1 MVTNVNSLR
10 LGIGVSLL
18 LGMLG
23 HVLATVL
30 PEDRADMMYHS
41 YSGDKLTVTGPS
53 LLVRKQSS
61 TNTSV
66 YYNHY
71 VDHVSS
77 ASIDVRYRLGASRY
91 VEQRTEQ
98 SYGVDYLH
106 GKTLMGA
113 GVTTSKEN
121 DYKGKTYQFSL
132 SQDFFGDLS
141 NFSMGYSKGADDVSS
156 SEDKTYRG
164 SIHRQNYR
172 LGLSQIVSKRATVG
186 INWETITDE
195 GYLQSPYR
203 VYSYCIP
210 SGDLSNPCETRGKA
224 FEIFPSTRTSNAI
237 AISGNYYLLYRAA
250 LHANF
255 KLFQDSWGVNA
266 QTAELG
272 YTHTAKDFIIDV
284 RYRMYHQTKAD
295 FYSDLFQ
302 YQDQFN
308 FMTRHKELSSFS
320 SNSGGITLTYNFAKN
335 GWWVFEKGS
344 ANISYDHTNFNYKD
358 FRDATVG
365 GTPGSEPLFR
375 FAADVVQLYVSL
387 WF

>member
-1 MVTNVNSLR
+1 MVTNVNLLR
-10 LGIGVSLL
+10 WAMGGLL
-18 LGMLG
+18 FGMFG
-23 HVLATVL
+23 YALATVL

-41 YSGDKLTVTGPS
+41 YSGDNLTVTGPS
-53 LLVRKQSS
+53 ILVRKQSS

-91 VEQRTEQ
+91 IEQRTEQ
-98 SYGVDYLH
+98 TLGVDFLH

-121 DYKGKTYQFSL
+121 DYKAKTYQFSL

-172 LGLSQIVSKRATVG
+172 LGLSQIMSKRATVG
-186 INWETITDE
+186 VNWETITDE

-203 VYSYCIP
+203 VYSYCFDYP
-210 SGDLSNPCETRGKA
+210 ACTTRGKA

-237 AISGNYYLLYRAA
+237 AFNGNYYLLYRAA
-250 LHANF
+250 LHANL

-266 QTAELG
+266 QTLEFG

-308 FMTRHKELSSFS
+308 FMTRHKELSTFS
-320 SNSGGITLTYNFAKN
+320 SNSGGVTLTYNFAKN

-344 ANISYDHTNFNYKD
+344 ANISYDHTNFDYKD
-358 FRDATVG
+358 FRDATAG
-365 GTPGSEPLFR
+365 GTPGTEPLFR
-375 FAADVVQLYVSL
+375 FASDVVQLYVSL